1 VNGEMLNSSY
11 VPTAAT
17 FNFIAMSDDGVIQL
31 VIPKTYSNS
40 GIYSIEYTGTA
51 SLKGINYPLL
61 FRYQVFG

>member
-1 VNGEMLNSSY
+1 

-17 FNFIAMSDDGVIQL
+17 FSFIAMSDDGVIQL

-51 SLKGINYPLL
+51 SLKGINYPPL